1 MSDFEL
7 PDESIQKY
15 TVGEKA
21 GNTWVARLHYNL
33 NMLNVELKDIGTE
46 TLKVEG
52 AQVTSI
58 LEFSPN

>member
-15 TVGEKA
+15 TVSEKA

-33 NMLNVELKDIGTE
+33 NMLSVELKDIGTE

-52 AQVTSI
+52 A
-58 LEFSPN
+58 